1 MSLYDL
7 TGCGEA
13 PSSSAFPASIHASR
27 RLADTP
33 QTVVR
38 QGLGWNSSKT
48 KHLLT
53 FL

>member
-7 TGCGEA
+7 TGRGEA
-13 PSSSAFPASIHASR
+13 PSSPAFEPSADGPR
-27 RLADTP
+27 WLADTP

-38 QGLGWNSSKT
+38 QGLSWNSSKT